1 MAKSI
6 SYLLYTV
13 WGCIWAMLWMHYIS
27 FIFLTVVML
36 FDTLTW
42 TAKSIRLWEFR
53 SNRLTRW
60 IISKILILVL
70 VLLFAVASHNI
81 YPTIKRDDSFVW
93 LIIWMLSIAEII
105 SSTQN
110 IIMVRSW
117 EHIEEWDAVSF
128 VLSNINSVLRNRLE
142 WIKKK

>member
-6 SYLLYTV
+6 SYLLYIM
-13 WGCIWAMLWMHYIS
+13 WSCIWAILWMHYMS

-36 FDTLTW
+36 FDTITW

-60 IISKILILVL
+60 IISKILILL
-70 VLLFAVASHNI
+70 LILLFATASHNI
-81 YPTIKRDDSFVW
+81 YPTITRDDSFVW
-93 LIIWMLSIAEII
+93 LIIWMLWVAELI
-105 SSTQN
+105 SSVQN

-117 EHIEEWDAVSF
+117 EHIEERDAVSF
-128 VLSNINSVLRNRLE
+128 VLSSVLWILREKLE
-142 WIKKK
+142 GMKK

>member
-6 SYLLYTV
+6 SYFLYLM
-13 WGCIWAMLWMHYIS
+13 WSCIWAILWIHYAS
-27 FIFLTVVML
+27 FIFLTVAML
-36 FDTLTW
+36 FNTVTW

-60 IISKILILVL
+60 IISKILILWLIMV
-70 VLLFAVASHNI
+70 FAVASHNL
-81 YPTIKRDDSFVW
+81 YPEIKRDDSFVW
-93 LIIWMLSIAEII
+93 LIIWMLGIAEMI

-117 EHIEEWDAVSF
+117 EHIEERDAVSF
-128 VLSNINSVLRNRLE
+128 VLSFINSALRDKLE

>member
-1 MAKSI
+1 MKFI
-6 SYLLYTV
+6 SYALYTV
-13 WGCIWAMLWMHYIS
+13 WACIWTILWMHYLS
-27 FIFLTVVML
+27 FIFLTVVMV
-36 FDTLTW
+36 FDTLAW

-60 IISKILILVL
+60 IISKILILWLIMV
-70 VLLFAVASHNI
+70 FAVASHNL
-81 YPTIKRDDSFVW
+81 YPDIKRDDSFVW
-93 LIIWMLSIAEII
+93 LIIWMLGIAEMI

-117 EHIEEWDAVSF
+117 EHIEERDAISF
-128 VLSNINSVLRNRLE
+128 VLSFINSSLRDKLE